1 MFYQNP
7 IMGIGPNLYR
17 FHCKNEKYFI
27 SGKDYPNFGAGKDF
41 VNHCN
46 THPHNYYVQIL
57 SETGIVGAF
66 FIFFALI
73 KFTHYSI
80 KNLYIQINERI
91 FLNQYNVFICAAIII
106 NLWPFIPTGN
116 FFGSSAANLFWLPV
130 GFFLAMFDSPQKK

>member
-1 MFYQNP
+1 M
-7 IMGIGPNLYR
+7 
-17 FHCKNEKYFI
+17 
-27 SGKDYPNFGAGKDF
+27 
-41 VNHCN
+41 
-46 THPHNYYVQIL
+46 
-57 SETGIVGAF
+57 VGAF
-66 FIFFALI
+66 LIFFTLI

-80 KNLYIQINERI
+80 KNLYIQIKERI